1 MIKAIVFDIGNVLVD
16 FAWEPFY
23 RSFGFSE
30 SVFERLTKATV
41 KSEVWNELDRG
52 EWSIERIIDAFIE
65 NDPGIEREIRHVFKD
80 TSEILIKRTYAIPWV
95 EDLRKQGYK
104 VLYLSNMGEM
114 THRQCW
120 DALEFMDHMDGGV
133 LSYELKIIK
142 PNPAIYQALLDQ
154 YGLKPEECVFI
165 DDTLKNIIAANELG
179 FYGIHAIDHE
189 TVLKELEKLG
199 IPAYNR

>member
-1 MIKAIVFDIGNVLVD
+1 
-16 FAWEPFY
+16 
-23 RSFGFSE
+23 
-30 SVFERLTKATV
+30 
-41 KSEVWNELDRG
+41 
-52 EWSIERIIDAFIE
+52 
-65 NDPGIEREIRHVFKD
+65 
-80 TSEILIKRTYAIPWV
+80 
-95 EDLRKQGYK
+95 
-104 VLYLSNMGEM
+104 M